1 MLARRTSVG
10 DDVYDVLLT
19 RLIAL
24 KIPPGSRI
32 NIDTL
37 VRDLGV
43 SQTPI
48 RAALI
53 RLETE
58 GLVEKTHLVGYSAA
72 ALPTR
77 QRLEQIYELR
87 LLLEPHAAEKAAK
100 HLTADTRTELRRL
113 ADAMSKPSSEDVR
126 VAYGKF
132 ASWDAQFH
140 SLIATVGGGELI
152 AETLARLH
160 THMHLFRILFHSRV
174 TEEAID
180 EHAELLDALLAG
192 DGKRARDAMKRHITY
207 SLRRITPILET
218 LEDEARAAAPAPLR
232 LNKTAR

>member
-1 MLARRTSVG
+1 
-10 DDVYDVLLT
+10 
-19 RLIAL
+19 
-24 KIPPGSRI
+24 
-32 NIDTL
+32 
-37 VRDLGV
+37 
-43 SQTPI
+43 
-48 RAALI
+48 
-53 RLETE
+53 
-58 GLVEKTHLVGYSAA
+58 
-72 ALPTR
+72 
-77 QRLEQIYELR
+77 
-87 LLLEPHAAEKAAK
+87 
-100 HLTADTRTELRRL
+100 
-113 ADAMSKPSSEDVR
+113 
-126 VAYGKF
+126 
-132 ASWDAQFH
+132 
-140 SLIATVGGGELI
+140 LIATVGGGELI